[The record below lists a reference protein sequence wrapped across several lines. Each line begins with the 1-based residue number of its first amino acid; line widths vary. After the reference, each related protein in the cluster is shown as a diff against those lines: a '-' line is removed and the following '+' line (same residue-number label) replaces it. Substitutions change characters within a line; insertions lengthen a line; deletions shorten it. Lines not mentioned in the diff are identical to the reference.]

1 MIITIHLTKIV
12 VRLCQG
18 SMCFSLTIQDGITAV
33 DAASLGEH
41 ADVVDILMKAR
52 ADANPMVQ
60 YKSKKVNRSNLT
72 CKVTYTLVTIE

>member
-1 MIITIHLTKIV
+1 MLCSAMGRARRACSRCVIKKCMIITIHLTKIV

-52 ADANPMVQ
+52 ADANPMV
-60 YKSKKVNRSNLT
+60 S
-72 CKVTYTLVTIE
+72 